1 MEFEAYPSSPSS
13 RKDVRVFLRVQ
24 NILHRSDS
32 VLLPVSLLLVGTSLV
47 TYQHLT
53 DSDTGRHSI
62 RNFLAKIL
70 VSMFPLAILEKRILS
85 CSDPVGLFAKFSAKV
100 LLMHACFLGLRVASM
115 AFPDVQVGSYKY
127 SNLASFFMACG
138 LLPTVF
144 GLRPSVASIV
154 EHREVWA
161 LAFVALCIA
170 LAEVILLG
178 PISFSRL
185 WRRRNRV
192 MEDFIG
198 TGSDYVEILS
208 FVPAVWIAFRR
219 DASSSSTSAGQ
230 PGVADSQRRAL
241 CLFAFLAL
249 FYLVEDI
256 YNAYGVMRFAPLA
269 SAGHVAHYLLLL
281 DFATFVL
288 AHLYDE
294 EKHGKLRGSLLNWVA
309 DVCGV

>member
-154 EHREVWA
+154 EHREVLG
-161 LAFVALCIA
+161 LAFAALFIAFAEVAL
-170 LAEVILLG
+170 LG
-178 PISFSRL
+178 RFRL
-185 WRRRNRV
+185 GDSWARTLII
-192 MEDFIG
+192 EDLII
-198 TGSDYVEILS
+198 TGSDYIEILS
-208 FVPAVWIAFRR
+208 FVPAVWMAYRK
-219 DASSSSTSAGQ
+219 DASNSGTSMGQ
-230 PGVADSQRRAL
+230 AGVADSQRRAL
-241 CLFAFLAL
+241 CLFAFLAF
-249 FYLVEDI
+249 FYMVEDI
-256 YNAYGVMRFAPLA
+256 FHAVGLMRSLPLA
-269 SAGHVAHYLLLL
+269 AAAHVAHYLLLL

-288 AHLYDE
+288 AHLYDP
-294 EKHGKLRGSLLNWVA
+294 EKFGKCRGTLLNWFA
-309 DVCGV
+309 DVCAV